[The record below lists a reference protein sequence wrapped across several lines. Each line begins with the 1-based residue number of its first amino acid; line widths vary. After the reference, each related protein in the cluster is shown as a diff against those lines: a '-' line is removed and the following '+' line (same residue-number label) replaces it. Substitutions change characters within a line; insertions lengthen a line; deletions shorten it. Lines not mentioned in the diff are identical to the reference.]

1 MFCLSNC
8 VSSSLGA
15 KKVSKDILQTAVPY
29 TQKIFSKNLLMCS
42 LKEPQYGSICQ
53 EHMPKR
59 EGKLVNM
66 KWYYPSFFFL
76 FFNIYLFGH
85 AKS

>member
-29 TQKIFSKNLLMCS
+29 TQKIFSKNQLL
-42 LKEPQYGSICQ
+42 YGDQ
-53 EHMPKR
+53 TM
-59 EGKLVNM
+59 N
-66 KWYYPSFFFL
+66 
-76 FFNIYLFGH
+76 
-85 AKS
+85 